1 MYVYS
6 IYFSCCLFLSLMII
20 WVTVCL
26 LRGLRTQNNWI
37 FCKHH
42 LTFKSNCFQKVLIS
56 RSVRYKMKKSQEL
69 NWYLIINCDRE
80 ESVQVLLCDLMSLK
94 LFFLRKVKTSTQF
107 SGISSWNFNWLF
119 ESVSSCLV
127 LLCFSS
133 QKRKNILYKELDRL
147 NHTKAKPKSHGPP
160 NLGIYFQFRSC
171 S

>member
-1 MYVYS
+1 MKERYLSKTPNVTFVYLSKCNIKLPGFLGNSKKRLLWIGLVYS

-26 LRGLRTQNNWI
+26 LRRLRTQNNWI

-69 NWYLIINCDRE
+69 NWYLIINCDWE

-94 LFFLRKVKTSTQF
+94 LFFWKK
-107 SGISSWNFNWLF
+107 
-119 ESVSSCLV
+119 
-127 LLCFSS
+127 
-133 QKRKNILYKELDRL
+133 
-147 NHTKAKPKSHGPP
+147 
-160 NLGIYFQFRSC
+160 
-171 S
+171 